1 MGLGKSQI
9 YSIALVICIIF
20 TLLCSG
26 FPFSAFQV
34 LCADMPRGREGRH
47 RAGVGRISEEP
58 VQSLWACSSAALT
71 AKGND
76 NIGVTLQ
83 KQQRSWMAIRSFLLY
98 LNKLLWPNVTMPI
111 QVFSFKEVQVPITS
125 SFLLTWLCLASY
137 LPNQSDGLPLVRSY
151 EITLWFHCSSAQE
164 SILYT
169 TSCFYLTCILMALP
183 VP

>member
-9 YSIALVICIIF
+9 YSIALMICIIF

-98 LNKLLWPNVTMPI
+98 LNKLLWPNVTIPI
-111 QVFSFKEVQVPITS
+111 QVFSFKEEVQVPITS
-125 SFLLTWLCLASY
+125 SFLLTWLCLASS
-137 LPNQSDGLPLVRSY
+137 LLNQPLMIYHWLDPMRSPY
-151 EITLWFHCSSAQE
+151 DFIAVQHRNA
-164 SILYT
+164 
-169 TSCFYLTCILMALP
+169 SCTPQVVSTLP
-183 VP
+183 VF